1 VGHDRSFVYD
11 IADLYKAELTIP
23 VAFEL
28 AALVPVEEL
37 SSAVRRRVRDD
48 MASSHLLERMVHDIK
63 WLLSEEEEPTQE
75 EAEAVYLWDDR
86 RGTVSNARNYGREE
100 EDSE

>member
-1 VGHDRSFVYD
+1 
-11 IADLYKAELTIP
+11 
-23 VAFEL
+23 
-28 AALVPVEEL
+28 
-37 SSAVRRRVRDD
+37 